1 MPFRHREIA
10 DDLRQQI
17 TTGRLGPGERLA
29 SEPALAAHY
38 AVSTGTLR
46 RALALLQGEGLI
58 DKFHGR
64 GNFVR
69 RPLRRFMYV
78 GGWGTFDPWTAAD
91 ASLRVTVRTA
101 TVPAQGLLASLLDVP
116 TGSPLA
122 EYVCVSHEGASPLGL
137 ARIYL
142 PHDLAPV
149 SLLDEEPSY
158 QQTAKRFAVLSSSPT
173 EVRESVCARHPT
185 PDEVSALRISPTAAV
200 LGITRTATDSAGRV
214 VEAAFLAFPG
224 DRTDAVFITHHAASE
239 RQSLS

>member
-1 MPFRHREIA
+1 MPFRHCEIA
-10 DDLRQQI
+10 DDLRQRI
-17 TTGRLGPGERLA
+17 TTGRLGPGERLS
-29 SEPALAAHY
+29 SEPTLAAQY

-46 RALALLQGEGLI
+46 RALAVLQAEGLI

-91 ASLRVTVRTA
+91 ASLRVTVRMA
-101 TVPAQGLLASLLDVP
+101 TVPAQGLLAGLLDVP

-142 PHDLAPV
+142 PRDQGPADL
-149 SLLDEEPSY
+149 LGEQPSY
-158 QQTAKRFAVLSSSPT
+158 EQTTKRFAVLSPAPA
-173 EVRESVCARHPT
+173 EVRETICARPPT

-200 LGITRTATDSAGRV
+200 LAITRTATDSAGRV
-214 VEAAFLAFPG
+214 VEAALLAFPG
-224 DRTDAVFITHHAASE
+224 DRTDAVFITHHAAAE
-239 RQSLS
+239 RQSQA

>member
-17 TTGRLGPGERLA
+17 TTGRIGPGERLA
-29 SEPALAAHY
+29 PEPALAARY

-46 RALALLQGEGLI
+46 RALSVLQGEGLI

-91 ASLRVTVRTA
+91 ASPRVTVRTA
-101 TVPAQGLLASLLDVP
+101 TVPAQGLLAGLLDVP
-116 TGSPLA
+116 NGTPLA
-122 EYVCVSHEGASPLGL
+122 EIVCVSHEGASPLGL

-142 PHDLAPV
+142 PHDLAPTG
-149 SLLDEEPSY
+149 LLGEEPSY
-158 QQTAKRFAVLSSSPT
+158 EQTAKRFAVLSSSPAA
-173 EVRESVCARHPT
+173 VRETVRARPPT

-200 LGITRTATDSAGRV
+200 LAITRTATNSAGRV
-214 VEAAFLAFPG
+214 VEAALLAFPG
-224 DRTDAVFITHHAASE
+224 DRTDAVFLTHHATDG
-239 RQSLS
+239 R

>member
-17 TTGRLGPGERLA
+17 TTGRLGPGKRLS

-46 RALALLQGEGLI
+46 RALSVLQGEGLI
-58 DKFHGR
+58 EKFHGR
-64 GNFVR
+64 GNYVR

-101 TVPAQGLLASLLDVP
+101 MVPAQGLLADLLDVP

-122 EYVCVSHEGASPLGL
+122 EFVCVSHEGASPLGL

-142 PHDLAPV
+142 PHDLAPAGP
-149 SLLDEEPSY
+149 LGEEPLY
-158 QQTAKRFAVLSSSPT
+158 EQTAKRFAVLSSSPA
-173 EVRESVCARHPT
+173 EVRETVCARPPT
-185 PDEVSALRISPTAAV
+185 PDEVSALRISPTATV
-200 LGITRTATDSAGRV
+200 LGITRTATDAVGRV
-214 VEAAFLAFPG
+214 VEAALLVFPG
-224 DRTDAVFITHHAASE
+224 DRTDAVFITHHTAAE
-239 RQSLS
+239 RQSHP